1 MNELTFTQVFTD
13 WRTGKVMKTYNMTVK
28 DETLGE
34 IIEDFEMFL
43 KGCGFSFPEGGRLD
57 ICFEDEPSDIDDQ
70 DWRTPEWS
78 TPTNPA
84 PTNPVME
91 EYDHWPEAHYQHDVK
106 LENK

>member
-78 TPTNPA
+78 TPTGAGTDFTTSGAGNSWA
-84 PTNPVME
+84 Q
-91 EYDHWPEAHYQHDVK
+91 AHYQHDIK

>member
-43 KGCGFSFPEGGRLD
+43 KGCEIGR
-57 ICFEDEPSDIDDQ
+57 
-70 DWRTPEWS
+70 
-78 TPTNPA
+78 
-84 PTNPVME
+84 
-91 EYDHWPEAHYQHDVK
+91 AHV
-106 LENK
+106 